1 MTTMARVT
9 MTSTKTTHLTTKADD
24 VTVISGETVHTIVVS
39 TPITTEEG
47 DKVTVVTTTHIK
59 QK

>member
-1 MTTMARVT
+1 MT
-9 MTSTKTTHLTTKADD
+9 TKTTHLTTPTDD
-24 VTVISGETVHTIVVS
+24 VTVISGEKVHTIVVS
-39 TPITTEEG
+39 TPIQTPEG

>member
-1 MTTMARVT
+1 MT
-9 MTSTKTTHLTTKADD
+9 TKTTHLTTPTED
-24 VTVISGETVHTIVVS
+24 VTVISGEKVHTIVVS